1 MKYFLLNQILNIYF
15 NEILIHTINK
25 TALFVAVENGN
36 IDIVKLLLSNN
47 NIDVNIINSI
57 INHFLKCYFNLFL
70 LQ

>member
-1 MKYFLLNQILNIYF
+1 MKYFLLNQILDIYF
-15 NEILIHTINK
+15 NEILINAINK

-47 NIDVNIINSI
+47 NIDVNIINTI
-57 INHFLKCYFNLFL
+57 INLFFKCYFKLFL

>member
-1 MKYFLLNQILNIYF
+1 MKYFLLNQILDIYF
-15 NEILIHTINK
+15 NEILINAINK

-47 NIDVNIINSI
+47 NIDVNIINTI
-57 INHFLKCYFNLFL
+57 INHFLKCYFKLFL

>member
-15 NEILIHTINK
+15 NEIIINAINK

-47 NIDVNIINSI
+47 NIDVNIINTI
-57 INHFLKCYFNLFL
+57 INHFFKWYFNLFL